1 MKEIGFKTEFRGQT
15 ELKVGSTLNTIRV
28 FLYLHWYAGPLVDG
42 YFEGTNKRLFQYI
55 YRFLSGKRKDAYLL
69 ADRKE
74 LDDWYAR
81 PNF

>member
-42 YFEGTNKRLFQYI
+42 YFEGTNKRLFDVYFRR
-55 YRFLSGKRKDAYLL
+55 YTRFSRFASG
-69 ADRKE
+69 
-74 LDDWYAR
+74 W
-81 PNF
+81 

>member
-28 FLYLHWYAGPLVDG
+28 FLYLHRYAGPLVDG

-55 YRFLSGKRKDAYLL
+55 YRFFIREEERCILIG
-69 ADRKE
+69 
-74 LDDWYAR
+74 W
-81 PNF
+81 

>member
-55 YRFLSGKRKDAYLL
+55 YRFFIREEERCILIG
-69 ADRKE
+69 
-74 LDDWYAR
+74 W
-81 PNF
+81 